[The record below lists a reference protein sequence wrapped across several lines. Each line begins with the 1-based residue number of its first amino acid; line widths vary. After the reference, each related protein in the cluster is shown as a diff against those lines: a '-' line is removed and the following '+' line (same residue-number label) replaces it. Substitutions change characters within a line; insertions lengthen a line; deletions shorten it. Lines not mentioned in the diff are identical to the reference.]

1 MGISLSEWKHTQS
14 NEIEQSLSNTNISTN
29 GDLNYESSDNSDLDI
44 DQMEVDDE
52 WRKKTITVNIFFY
65 LEYFF
70 IIFL

>member
-52 WRKKTITVNIFFY
+52 
-65 LEYFF
+65 
-70 IIFL
+70 